1 MRETIKIKN
10 SQDSTIID
18 IEGTIGIPEEWQFD
32 DPQQRVATYESFR
45 QKLQQIEQLDS
56 RNVVVNIRSTGGDVG
71 DAMLIYDALS
81 TLDAT
86 ITTRCW
92 GYVASAATVIAQA
105 ASEGRR
111 EISANALYLI
121 HNSTCTAEGNAQ
133 ELAMG
138 VELLKKSDERLAEL
152 YARRSGREV
161 ESFVE
166 LMNEEGGEGRWLN
179 AAETIEAGLADS
191 LVDSATTEPEEAT
204 PSIEEMVG
212 ETLESAITSV
222 KDIIRRI
229 GTRLNGVAAKVVT
242 RDVVPA
248 ISASLPSSEAAASQ
262 IVFEERQR
270 ELPQTVV
277 ATREDPSLHEASM
290 SANES
295 AYLRDARCF
304 RR

>member
-10 SQDSTIID
+10 SKESTTID

-45 QKLQQIEQLDS
+45 RSLQQIEQLQS
-56 RNVVVNIRSTGGDVG
+56 SEVVVNIRSTGGDVG
-71 DAMLIYDALS
+71 DAMLIYEALAGLN
-81 TLDAT
+81 TT

-111 EISANALYLI
+111 EISSNALYLI
-121 HNSTCTAEGNAQ
+121 HNSTCAAEGNASS
-133 ELAMG
+133 LAQR

-152 YARRSGREV
+152 YARRSGREIS
-161 ESFVE
+161 SFVE

-179 AAETIEAGLADS
+179 AKETIEAGLADREI
-191 LVDSATTEPEEAT
+191 DNSAAAPEEEAT
-204 PSIEEMVG
+204 SVEEVVS

-222 KDIIRRI
+222 KGLIHKI
-229 GTRLNGVAAKVVT
+229 GARLRGSNEVKTELEVA
-242 RDVVPA
+242 
-248 ISASLPSSEAAASQ
+248 PSVNDAATKPDEGST

-270 ELPQTVV
+270 ELKPTAV
-277 ATREDPSLHEASM
+277 AQREDPSLQEASM

-304 RR
+304 RK